1 MVGRSIGD
9 VLGAAEIV
17 EDVADRVCGRERR
30 AEPRDQVVVIPSAA
44 GYPPQLVD
52 MPIGAE
58 IDDILWVLDVEH
70 VASGIARGEWRPRQL
85 CRLAPIMPA
94 IGRGGPAEL
103 VDIPVRP
110 VIVDVLRE
118 FPLESVASGIADGR
132 NRRASDGREVAAVM
146 PVPSAVS
153 PKLTNRSRA

>member
-17 EDVADRVCGRERR
+17 EDVAHRVCGRERR

-52 MPIGAE
+52 MAIGAE
-58 IDDILWVLDVEH
+58 IDDMLCVLGVEH
-70 VASGIARGEWRPRQL
+70 
-85 CRLAPIMPA
+85 
-94 IGRGGPAEL
+94 
-103 VDIPVRP
+103 
-110 VIVDVLRE
+110 
-118 FPLESVASGIADGR
+118 VASGIADGR